1 MPDFSAAIILLEKP
15 LEELC
20 AQATGPLL
28 AKLKFLRAQSRMK
41 ALHQRLYE
49 SQRVKT
55 IWHTDRPLSLSS
67 FFHPAYVMR
76 SESGVA
82 SQTKLT
88 SLNDLPDN
96 HNILFGTVGQG
107 KSILIRY
114 LLGKEIKSGTRIP
127 VLCELRNVDKDT
139 LEEYLTD
146 RLALLL
152 DVSPDQ
158 DLFSAFAG
166 KGKLSFLLDGYDE
179 IEPSRLHSLTQ
190 NIQDLS
196 FKYPECRIVLTSRP
210 DAECKHLTNFHINR
224 LAPISERELPEFY
237 KRITKDQAF
246 TQRIVA
252 AIGAS
257 PMKIRGLLTTP
268 LLATLLAIS
277 YRAAHKIPLDF
288 AEFYD
293 ELFQILLVRHDGAKL
308 GWRRQRQ
315 TKLNDRQ
322 IQQIFEAFCFATRKR
337 QLASVDH
344 ELAQNL
350 AAEAVKICDQV
361 ADPQLFLKDIKNI
374 TCLIIDEGKKMNFVH
389 ISVQEFFA
397 ARYIRTR
404 ADGVAMSFYEQLL
417 AGKWDKWQEELL
429 FLQQVDSYRSA
440 KYFFIPDLT
449 RTVQDLQSVSAESPK
464 DEAAAYLSG
473 LVLNKAVA
481 QRDGKDVPHYYI
493 ARVRK
498 KHTHRYF
505 ALDSAIFKRL
515 FSNHVQGAKAWNSGF
530 SDDLV
535 PATKTYLQVAKDR
548 GDAFADE
555 LTQFA
560 AGLISLAKSDLNS
573 MKDAISR
580 EDAMTSFVDI

>member
-1 MPDFSAAIILLEKP
+1 
-15 LEELC
+15 
-20 AQATGPLL
+20 
-28 AKLKFLRAQSRMK
+28 MK

-88 SLNDLPDN
+88 SLDDLPDN

-114 LLGKEIKSGTRIP
+114 LLGKEIRSGTRVP

-139 LEEYLTD
+139 LEDYLSE

-152 DVSPDQ
+152 DITPDEE
-158 DLFSAFAG
+158 LFSAFAG

-179 IEPSRLHSLTQ
+179 IEPSRIHSLTQ
-190 NIQDLS
+190 DIQDLS

-210 DAECKHLTNFHINR
+210 DADCKHLTNFHINR
-224 LAPISERELPEFY
+224 LAPISERELPDFY
-237 KRITKDQAF
+237 KRITKDAAF

-344 ELAQNL
+344 ELAETL
-350 AAEAVKICDQV
+350 AAESVKLCNQT
-361 ADPQLFLKDIKNI
+361 ADAQLFLQDIKNI
-374 TCLIIDEGKKMNFVH
+374 TCLIVDEGKKVNFVH

-397 ARYIRTR
+397 SRYIRTR
-404 ADGVAMSFYEQLL
+404 ADGVAMNFYEQLL

-429 FLQQVDSYRSA
+429 FLQQIDSYRSA
-440 KYFFIPDLT
+440 KYFFVPDLK
-449 RTVQDLQSVSAESPK
+449 RTVEDIK
-464 DEAAAYLSG
+464 EAAAAASEDE
-473 LVLNKAVA
+473 AVA
-481 QRDGKDVPHYYI
+481 YLKSMALNRAVTQRDGKDAPNFYI
-493 ARVRK
+493 SRLRK
-498 KHTHRYF
+498 LHTHRY
-505 ALDSAIFKRL
+505 AAIDSAVFKRL
-515 FSNHVQGAKAWNSGF
+515 FNNYVQGSKAWNSGF
-530 SDDLV
+530 PPDLSLV
-535 PATKTYLQVAKDR
+535 TKTYIEVAEDRSPEFAKDLVQFVR
-548 GDAFADE
+548 G
-555 LTQFA
+555 LVT
-560 AGLISLAKSDLNS
+560 LAESDLTS
-573 MKDAISR
+573 MRDEISR
-580 EDAMTSFVDI
+580 EDAMKSFVDI